1 MKKKI
6 RISEKDLRKVLKKII
21 SEQYDTESPA
31 NDIVAK
37 LGEVGIPEQ
46 YLDAAKLDI
55 IEIEGT
61 KNFKE
66 KRLLIQDFK
75 NEINRVLAKFRLAIP
90 KNPEEKERLTKLF
103 TALDIM
109 IDNLSYKADV
119 KNISLN

>member
-66 KRLLIQDFK
+66 KKLLIQDFK
-75 NEINRVLAKFRLAIP
+75 NEINRVLAKFRLAVP

-109 IDNLSYKADV
+109 IDNLSYKADI

>member
-66 KRLLIQDFK
+66 KKLLIQDFK

>member
-6 RISEKDLRKVLKKII
+6 RINEKDLRKVLKKII